1 MNMFWTYILGV
12 ASGITANQIYDY
24 IRRKKKQQ
32 QKQYI
37 DMHVDIEADTVTFEG
52 KVSNSEISK
61 NTITMFGGTL
71 DNSETKP

>member
-1 MNMFWTYILGV
+1 M
-12 ASGITANQIYDY
+12 
-24 IRRKKKQQ
+24 KQK

-37 DMHVDIEADTVTFEG
+37 DMHIDIEADTVTFEG

-71 DNSETKP
+71 DNSGTKSQE